1 MSDVR
6 LDKWLWAARLFK
18 TRAQARAAVVGGKV
32 DLNGHR
38 AKPAKTLEP
47 GDRLR
52 VQRGQDVF
60 VLTVREISDRRG
72 PASQAQKLYEED
84 PASIAQ
90 REALAAERRAR
101 RVSDPTPER
110 RPDKRQ
116 RRQIVRFRRGD

>member
-18 TRAQARAAVVGGKV
+18 TRALARAAVVGGKV

-60 VLTVREISDRRG
+60 VLTVRDISDRRG
-72 PASQAQKLYEED
+72 PASVAQQLYEED
-84 PASIAQ
+84 PDSIAQ
-90 REALAAERRAR
+90 REALAA
-101 RVSDPTPER
+101 
-110 RPDKRQ
+110 
-116 RRQIVRFRRGD
+116 